1 MAPQNN
7 GVKGELLFCFK
18 TWKQKMLE
26 DTKKL
31 HNVLQNFDGEE
42 GDFFPHLSPFSPV
55 GIEFL

>member
-31 HNVLQNFDGEE
+31 HNVLQNFDGEGE
-42 GDFFPHLSPFSPV
+42 IFFPSSPFSPV